1 MFFNSTPSI
10 PTTEVAKH
18 VGEPG
23 VAFIDVRTPEEYNTG
38 HAKGAENYPLQ
49 QFSPALVAKLKGYDT
64 VYVICQSGGRSSTA
78 VSHLRSEKINAINVS
93 GGTSAW
99 RANGLPMQ

>member
-1 MFFNSTPSI
+1 MFFNSNPSI
-10 PTTEVAKH
+10 STTEVVKR

-23 VAFIDVRTPEEYNTG
+23 VAFIDVRTPEEYKAG

-49 QFSPALVAKLKGYDT
+49 QFSPSVIEKLKNYDT

-78 VSHLRSEKINAINVS
+78 VSHLRGEKINAINVS

-99 RANGLPMQ
+99 QANHLPMQ

>member
-1 MFFNSTPSI
+1 MFFNSTPSASTI
-10 PTTEVAKH
+10 ETAKH
-18 VGEPG
+18 VGESG
-23 VAFIDVRTPEEYNTG
+23 VAFIDVRTPAEYKSG

-49 QFSPALVAKLKGYDT
+49 QFSPALVEKLKQYET

-78 VSHLRSEKINAINVS
+78 TSHLRSAKINAINVS

-99 RANGLPMQ
+99 QANHLPMQ